1 MITELINGTVNRL
14 HTTSKPSR
22 LLNFA
27 LFRVFFFGHIL
38 LTIYNVNIH
47 KGLIFDSIQGITK
60 NPFPFNTF
68 LWVWGLGACCMAI
81 GILSKYMAVVNYICV
96 VFAYQLFNRSG
107 IASYYSDLMLMGSF
121 LSLFFPVSKAYSV
134 DALLKKVFSAET
146 QRYTIPSYQYTL
158 FAFLT
163 LGLMYLGSGIT
174 KLGSPIW
181 QQGIGLWI
189 PLNMPF
195 FKWHSMA
202 NHVADWIGF
211 LRFINYVVI
220 IWEILF
226 VFALFANRLRPAFII
241 IGIIFHIGIASFFYF
256 PEIALATLIFYIPFI
271 PDSAWEKI
279 SSRLDSKRKQ
289 LVFVPPANPLSNRA
303 WAFLSGIDFR
313 QRFVKVSETTENSIP
328 LDSYKSF
335 TSLLGLYAVYAPIA
349 LFIQS
354 GAYRGIQRFLNYAL
368 NRPSTPSNGMFT
380 YSFKV
385 YILICFTIFVT
396 SIQCYVSLRFFVKQL
411 QTPPSVHLSVKPSQ
425 QSFNFTRPSQL
436 PRVLMGI
443 SSRGLFLDNGIAA
456 KRTMVTIIYTNSLT
470 GREQLLPLVNLKGYH
485 TNGDGA
491 WTKTYSHFLYQ
502 TNPLSR
508 KGLEKVIRYWSSKNN
523 LPSSECRFT
532 VLKREYP
539 ESNHYEPG
547 YWQKMEQLP
556 WDTAGIAFL
565 ENDSFRY
572 VPVLKDGIPTK

>member
-1 MITELINGTVNRL
+1 MITKLINGSINL
-14 HTTSKPSR
+14 LLANSKPSR
-22 LLNFA
+22 ILNLA
-27 LFRVFFFGHIL
+27 LFRLFFFGHIL
-38 LTIYNVNIH
+38 LTVYNTNIH

-68 LWVWGLGACCMAI
+68 LWIWAMAAGFMMIGL
-81 GILSKYMAVVNYICV
+81 LSKYMSVVNYICV

-134 DALLKKVFSAET
+134 DALFKRVFSAET
-146 QRYTIPSYQYTL
+146 PRPVIPAYQYTL

-195 FKWHSMA
+195 FKWHGLA
-202 NHVADWIGF
+202 NQVADWIG
-211 LRFINYVVI
+211 LLKFINYVVI
-220 IWEILF
+220 IWEIIF
-226 VFALFANRLRPAFII
+226 VFALFVNRLRPTFII
-241 IGIIFHIGIASFFYF
+241 IGIIFHVGIACFFYF
-256 PEIALATLIFYIPFI
+256 PEIALATLIFYILFI
-271 PDSAWEKI
+271 PDSVWQKI
-279 SSRLDSKRKQ
+279 SSWLNSEHKQ
-289 LVFVPPANPLSNRA
+289 PVFVPTANPLSNRA
-303 WAFLSGIDFR
+303 WAFLSGIDFQ
-313 QRFVKVSETTENSIP
+313 QRFVKVSENSENAIT

-335 TSLLGLYAVYAPIA
+335 TALLSHYVIYSPLA

-368 NRPSTPSNGMFT
+368 NKSSTTSTGLFS

-385 YILICFTIFVT
+385 YVLVCFTLMVT
-396 SIQCYVSLRFFVKQL
+396 GIQCYVSISFFIKQL
-411 QTPPSVHLSVKPSQ
+411 KTPPSVHLSVKTSQ
-425 QSFNFTRPSQL
+425 QSFNFTRPSQFA
-436 PRVLMGI
+436 RVLMGI
-443 SSRGLFLDNGIAA
+443 SSRGLFLDNGIAS
-456 KRTMVTIIYTNSLT
+456 KRTMVTIIYTDSVT

-485 TNGDGA
+485 TSGDGA

-502 TNPLSR
+502 TNPLSI
-508 KGLEKVIRYWSSKNN
+508 KGLEKVIRHWSTKNI
-523 LPSSECRFT
+523 LSLSGCRFT

-539 ESNHYEPG
+539 ESNHFEPG

-556 WDTAGIAFL
+556 WDTAGVAFWQ
-565 ENDSFRY
+565 NDTFRY
-572 VPVLKDGIPTK
+572 VPVLKDSIPVK